1 MAERPRAT
9 SAAAARR
16 ETGMA
21 VGEPHLHNGLMSAA
35 YGALVVAALVVGSIF
50 GRIHATRVEP
60 RVVIWTATVVFAV
73 AGIAAT
79 RRLARWLGHAVGS
92 RTLPATGRVFRL
104 IASVAGYVIVLF
116 GTLGLV
122 SVPIDH
128 LLAGGVLTGVVLGI
142 AAQQVLGN
150 VFAGAVLLLA
160 HPFGIGDHIRV
171 RSGALGGQFDGVVR
185 GMNLTYVTLRT
196 DEGLLNVPNSG
207 MLAAAVGPWKKAVV
221 TPAAGPADDAAREPE
236 TPKKTKRP

>member
-1 MAERPRAT
+1 
-9 SAAAARR
+9 
-16 ETGMA
+16 MA
-21 VGEPHLHNGLMSAA
+21 VGEPRLHNGLMSAA
-35 YGALVVAALVVGSIF
+35 YGTFVVAALVVGSIF
-50 GRIHATRVEP
+50 GRIHTDRVEP
-60 RVVIWTATVVFAV
+60 RVVIWTATAVFAV

-79 RRLARWLGHAVGS
+79 SRLARWLGHAVGS

-104 IASVAGYVIVLF
+104 IASVAGYVIVLS

-196 DEGLLNVPNSG
+196 DEGPLNVPNSG

-221 TPAAGPADDAAREPE
+221 TPAAGAAAPDDGARDVAAPR
-236 TPKKTKRP
+236 KTRRG